1 MKSNKPFTNLSKLSV
16 IVLGIL
22 LFDSCE
28 KSVLSSKIDV
38 DQEINLKV
46 AEAKK
51 QYEADCKISLIRK
64 INKMVD
70 SALMQD
76 PKYLDIELRYRIPPP
91 PKPQKPDLLWK
102 TDSLKIKPLF

>member
-51 QYEADCKISLIRK
+51 QYEADCKI
-64 INKMVD
+64 
-70 SALMQD
+70 
-76 PKYLDIELRYRIPPP
+76 
-91 PKPQKPDLLWK
+91 
-102 TDSLKIKPLF
+102 